1 MSSEQSLNPE
11 LIEQTK
17 QQIRSLV
24 NEIAQLSR
32 SDISPQEFYTE
43 FLTRVVSALAAIG
56 GVVWTIEDEGRL
68 ALQYQINLQQ
78 TGLRESEEAQAQH
91 GRLLGRVLKTGEPIL
106 VPPHSGAGDNDEQ
119 GANQTEFLL
128 VLGPL
133 KTDLETVGL
142 VEIFQRP
149 EAGMSTQKGYLR
161 FLMQMCDLA
170 ADFVKSRQ
178 LRHFSDRQVLW
189 TQLED
194 FTRRVHAGLDRQ
206 MTAYTIANEGR
217 RLIEC
222 DRVSVAIRKGNKCRI
237 EAISGQDLFD
247 KRSNTVRLL
256 GELATKVVDSGDP
269 VWYTG
274 DTSAMAPQVEN
285 AVEQYVD
292 ESHSKM
298 VAVLP
303 LGRPAPTEE
312 EQDPDNPLPI
322 EPPVGALIIE
332 RIEDSRIPETMLQ
345 RVEVVAKHSSIALA
359 NATEHQDLF
368 LMPLWRVLGRSKW
381 VFRARTLP
389 KTLAISGAVLVL
401 LLCLVI
407 VPWDFNLHCDGT
419 LEPVRRSDVFARV
432 DGVVK
437 SVAVRHDDAVK
448 QGQVLAEL
456 RSTEIDVRV
465 GALEGELNSTQA
477 QLRSKRQIHM
487 ENRGNDEDSN
497 TIAGEIA
504 ALTEKEQSLQNQLKL
519 EREKAKD
526 LRILSPRDGRI
537 VTWDLEILLAGRP
550 VQRGQVLMQV
560 ADTEGPWQLELQMPE
575 DRMGYLVRAQEEFGP
590 DLPATFILATEPGVE
605 HHGKIKEVHYSAEVQ
620 GEKGSTVLIKVD
632 IEGSVDKAQL
642 ADLRPGAEVKA
653 KVNCGRRS
661 IGYILFHDLWAFIES
676 RVLFRF

>member
-32 SDISPQEFYTE
+32 SDIAPQEFYTE

-78 TGLRESEEAQAQH
+78 TGLRESEEAQVQH

-106 VPPHSGAGDNDEQ
+106 VPPHSGAGEDDEQ
-119 GANQTEFLL
+119 GANQTDFLL

-194 FTRRVHAGLDRQ
+194 FTRRVHSGLDRQ
-206 MTAYTIANEGR
+206 LTAYTIANEGR

-256 GELATKVVDSGDP
+256 GELATKVVDTGDP

-332 RIEDSRIPETMLQ
+332 RIEDSRLPETMLQ
-345 RVEVVAKHSSIALA
+345 RVDVVAKHSSIALA

-368 LMPLWRVLGRSKW
+368 LMPLWRTLGRSKW
-381 VFRARTLP
+381 MFRARTLP
-389 KTLAISGAVLVL
+389 KTLAISGAVLLVL
-401 LLCLVI
+401 ACLVV

-437 SVAVRHDDAVK
+437 SVAVRHDDKVTK
-448 QGQVLAEL
+448 GQVLAEL

-465 GALEGELNSTQA
+465 RQLDGELRITQA
-477 QLRSKRQIHM
+477 SLHSKHQIQM
-487 ENRGNDEDSN
+487 DNRGSNEDLD
-497 TIAGEIA
+497 TISGDIA
-504 ALTEKEQSLQNQLKL
+504 ALEKKKVSLESQLAL
-519 EREKAKD
+519 EEEKAKD
-526 LRILSPRDGRI
+526 LQIISPRDGRI

-560 ADTEGPWQLELQMPE
+560 ADTEGPWQLELQIPE
-575 DRMGYLVRAQEEFGP
+575 DRMGYLVRAQDEFGP
-590 DLPATFILATEPGVE
+590 DLPVTFILATEPGVE
-605 HHGKIKEVHYSAEVQ
+605 HRGKIKEVHYSAEVQ
-620 GEKGSTVLIKVD
+620 GEKGNTVLAKVD

-661 IGYILFHDLWAFIES
+661 IGYILFHDLWAFVES

>member
-24 NEIAQLSR
+24 NEIAKLSR
-32 SDISPQEFYTE
+32 SDISPQEYYTE
-43 FLTRVVSALAAIG
+43 FLTRVVSALAAAG

-78 TGLRESEEAQAQH
+78 TGLRENEEAQVQH
-91 GRLLGRVLKTGEPIL
+91 GRLLSRVLTSGEPML
-106 VPPHSGAGDNDEQ
+106 APPHSGAGEDDAQ
-119 GANQTEFLL
+119 GANPTDFLL

-142 VEIFQRP
+142 IEIFQRP
-149 EAGMSTQKGYLR
+149 EAGVNTQKGYLR

-194 FTRRVHAGLDRQ
+194 FARRVHAVLDPHL
-206 MTAYTIANEGR
+206 TAYTIANEGR

-222 DRVSVAIRKGNKCRI
+222 DRVSVAIRRGRKCRI

-256 GELATKVVDSGDP
+256 GELATKVVDTGEA

-274 DTSAMAPQVEN
+274 DTSNMAPQVED
-285 AVEQYVD
+285 AVEEYVD

-303 LGRPAPTEE
+303 LGRPEPTEE
-312 EQDPDNPLPI
+312 EQDPDNPTPP

-368 LMPLWRVLGRSKW
+368 LMPLWRTLGRTKW

-389 KTLAISGAVLVL
+389 KTIAIGGAVLAL
-401 LLCLVI
+401 LVSLFV
-407 VPWDFNLHCDGT
+407 VPWDFTLQSDGT
-419 LEPVRRSDVFARV
+419 LEPVLRSEVFARV

-437 SVAVRHDDAVK
+437 QVAVRHGEEVK
-448 QGQVLAEL
+448 QGQLLAEL
-456 RSTEIDVRV
+456 RSTEIQVRLRQ
-465 GALEGELNSTQA
+465 LEGDWRSTQE
-477 QLRSKRQIHM
+477 QISTKELLQRRGRGNTEDRNSLSGEILVLKEKRQTL
-487 ENRGNDEDSN
+487 ENQRLLEQ
-497 TIAGEIA
+497 
-504 ALTEKEQSLQNQLKL
+504 EKEKYLK
-519 EREKAKD
+519 
-526 LRILSPRDGRI
+526 ITSPRNGRI
-537 VTWDLEILLAGRP
+537 ITWDLENLLAGRP
-550 VQRGQVLMQV
+550 VKRGDVLMQV
-560 ADTEGPWQLELQMPE
+560 ADMEGSWQLELEMPE
-575 DRMGYLVRAQEEFGP
+575 DRMGYLIRAQEEFGE
-590 DLPATFILATEPGVE
+590 DLPVTFILATEPGVE
-605 HHGKIKEVHYSAEVQ
+605 HAGKIKEIHYSAEVQ
-620 GEKGSTVLIKVD
+620 GEEGNTVLIKVD
-632 IEGSVDKAQL
+632 IEGSVDKTQL

-653 KVNCGRRS
+653 KVECGQRS

-676 RVLFRF
+676 RILFRF